1 MSRQAGSVVR
11 GFSKP
16 RRISVHNGPAAGGGY
31 VLRTGLKVKAGG
43 NHRTDGPLPQ
53 RLFGLVKIDGQA
65 GRSGRARTCDPR
77 FWRPVLYQLSY
88 TPRAEPASPP
98 IRAVSSIGNAP
109 IARAKPLTRK
119 QPVQLSH
126 SAPDF

>member
-1 MSRQAGSVVR
+1 MSRQAVSVVR

-53 RLFGLVKIDGQA
+53 RLSGLVKIDGQA

-77 FWRPVLYQLSY
+77 FWRLMF
-88 TPRAEPASPP
+88 R
-98 IRAVSSIGNAP
+98 
-109 IARAKPLTRK
+109 LTIFYDRYFS
-119 QPVQLSH
+119 LCET
-126 SAPDF
+126 PDFHGLPSVFDDDG